1 MSPEKTGGISGI
13 IAVGAS
19 DCGADNA
26 VADGQEK
33 IGDVSAP
40 IVSGLVH
47 DGVIAA
53 VLGGSEEDGVDG
65 SEPCALATTAAS
77 AGKFKY

>member
-1 MSPEKTGGISGI
+1 MGGISGVM
-13 IAVGAS
+13 AVGAS
-19 DCGADNA
+19 DCRADNA

-33 IGDVSAP
+33 PIGDVSAP

-53 VLGGSEEDGVDG
+53 VLGGPEEDGVDG